1 MEILK
6 QGQFSPLRVEQ
17 QIAIIYCG
25 TKGLLRNVP
34 INKVKEFEVEYIA
47 FLEAKHKNILND
59 LKAGKFTDEITNV
72 LEAVAK
78 DLSANYK

>member
-6 QGQFSPLRVEQ
+6 QDQFSPLRVEQ

-34 INKVKEFEVEYIA
+34 LKKVKEFETD
-47 FLEAKHKNILND
+47 FLQLMESKHLDVLND
-59 LKAGKFTDEITNV
+59 LKA
-72 LEAVAK
+72 
-78 DLSANYK
+78 